1 MITDTH
7 RPLLSDVQVTLDV
20 GGSDKL
26 AEDVCARREVPLQRE
41 KQALKKTTS
50 KLDVICIAMCK
61 FSTPQLNNHTDNLI
75 C

>member
-26 AEDVCARREVPLQRE
+26 AEDVRARREVPLQRE
-41 KQALKKTTS
+41 KQELKK
-50 KLDVICIAMCK
+50 
-61 FSTPQLNNHTDNLI
+61 NNLKA
-75 C
+75 

>member
-26 AEDVCARREVPLQRE
+26 AEDVRARREVPLQRE
-41 KQALKKTTS
+41 KQELKKNNLKAWCDLHCHVQVFYTTI
-50 KLDVICIAMCK
+50 K
-61 FSTPQLNNHTDNLI
+61 
-75 C
+75 